1 MQKRSHLGHDLSQP
15 DNCLCAQQKNG
26 VHQLNA
32 YKGTIGNADYIY
44 SALRK
49 FLKALYQ
56 KRADV
61 VHGEC
66 MFPSDKAPIPTNQES
81 EGIPGRK

>member
-1 MQKRSHLGHDLSQP
+1 MQKRSHQGHDLSQP
-15 DNCLCAQQKNG
+15 DNCLCAQQKNS

-32 YKGTIGNADYIY
+32 YKGTIGNVDYIY

-49 FLKALYQ
+49 FLKARYQ
-56 KRADV
+56 KRPDV
-61 VHGEC
+61 EHREW

-81 EGIPGRK
+81 AGVPGQK